1 MNLKVLVISPT
12 YNEKK
17 NISELINRISEISHP
32 MDILIIDDNSP
43 DGTADIVSNLMNE
56 NDHIYLLEREK
67 KLGLG
72 TAYCTGFQWALERDY
87 DLIIQIDADL
97 SHNPDDIPRLIDE
110 AESADLIIG
119 SRYIK
124 GVNVINWPMHRLFLS
139 YFANSYARFLIR
151 FPIKDSTGGFKCFR
165 RKVLESINLTNIRSA
180 GYSFQIEMNFLAWIK
195 GFKISEIPIVFTDR
209 TVGESKMNRS
219 IVIEAIWLVPKLFMK
234 KIFKLK
240 S

>member
-17 NISELINRISEISHP
+17 NIAELINRISEISHP
-32 MDILIIDDNSP
+32 IDILIIDDNSP
-43 DGTADIVSNLMNE
+43 DGTADIVRNIMNE

-97 SHNPDDIPRLIDE
+97 SHNPDDIPRLIDGT
-110 AESADLIIG
+110 ESADLIIG
-119 SRYIK
+119 SRYIE

-139 YFANSYARFLIR
+139 YFANTYARLLIR

-165 RKVLESINLTNIRSA
+165 RKVLESTNLTKIQSE

-219 IVIEAIWLVPKLFMK
+219 IVIEAIWMVPKLFMK

>member
-32 MDILIIDDNSP
+32 TDILIIDDNSP
-43 DGTADIVSNLMNE
+43 DGTADIVKNIMQK
-56 NDHIYLLEREK
+56 NDHIYLLERES

-72 TAYCTGFQWALERDY
+72 TAYCIGFQWALERDY

-97 SHNPDDIPRLIDE
+97 SHNPVDIPRLIDE
-110 AESADLIIG
+110 TESADLIIG
-119 SRYIK
+119 SRYIE
-124 GVNVINWPMHRLFLS
+124 GVNVINWPMHRLLLS
-139 YFANSYARFLIR
+139 YFANSYARLLIR

-165 RKVLESINLTNIRSA
+165 RKVLESINLTKIRSA
-180 GYSFQIEMNFLAWIK
+180 GYSFQIEINFLTWIK

-219 IVIEAIWLVPKLFMK
+219 IVIEAIWMVPKLFMK
-234 KIFKLK
+234 KIFKLY
-240 S
+240 